1 VPENSHIA
9 AIVVLF
15 QFLHFDGER
24 KSSKPPRKLFFFGER
39 YDKSE
44 ETTEE
49 PLLIRDAPSLFF
61 GYVLRFFFV
70 YIFVF
75 IFFHPGTRL
84 RSLRIIGLLN
94 GQYLQVSN

>member
-75 IFFHPGTRL
+75 ISFHSGTRL
-84 RSLRIIGLLN
+84 HPLRIIESITGN
-94 GQYLQVSN
+94 TFGVSS